1 MAKDEAWQD
10 EYWLLLIKLYLKKPE
25 GVKHLYSR
33 SLVDVALELHV
44 HPRYIHQRMFELRHI
59 ASPRLQ
65 KLWDEYAGNPRKLSR
80 AIKLLRKMSGF
91 GNAEAF
97 YAGVE
102 VEESWEKDFKP
113 IALLANWS
121 NQTNRSNQPNR
132 PLTPVMLIL
141 ILDLYFRLTPITMI
155 PETPEIQEL
164 AKLIHITPREVAD
177 VMDVYQVCDPYIT
190 HEDLIVSPLL
200 TPCMEIWRR
209 YGNEDPEKLAALAA
223 QLKEYFTLR

>member
-113 IALLANWS
+113 IVGLLGK
-121 NQTNRSNQPNR
+121 TNHS
-132 PLTPVMLIL
+132 LTPVMLIL
-141 ILDLYFRLTPITMI
+141 ILDLYFRLTPITMV

-164 AKLIHITPREVAD
+164 AKLIHLTSREVAD

-200 TPCMEIWRR
+200 TPCMKIWRR